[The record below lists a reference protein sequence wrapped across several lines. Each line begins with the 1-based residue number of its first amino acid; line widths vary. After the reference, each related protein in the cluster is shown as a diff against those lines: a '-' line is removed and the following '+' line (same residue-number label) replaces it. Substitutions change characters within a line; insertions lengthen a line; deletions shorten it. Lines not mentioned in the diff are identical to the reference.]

1 MKNIQVNILDPKSV
15 DKAIKELNAY
25 KKEVERKT
33 LALIDEMVKQGE
45 DYAINSL
52 AHIDTGETLS
62 SIMGYRNGNKGVIV
76 AGGNAIWIEFGTGVK
91 NNGSVGSSPHPK
103 GEELGMKIGTYGDG
117 KGANPNG
124 WWYFDDG
131 ELKHTFGIKANMFM
145 YKTSLELQR
154 VCPELAREVFAK

>member
-25 KKEVERKT
+25 RQEFDRKV
-33 LALIDEMVKQGE
+33 LALIDKMVEHGE
-45 DYAINSL
+45 DYAVNTL

-91 NNGSVGSSPHPK
+91 NNGSAGSSPHPK
-103 GEELGMKIGTYGDG
+103 GGELGMNIGTYGQG

-124 WWYFDDG
+124 WWYYKDG
-131 ELKHTFGIKANMFM
+131 EIKHTYGIKANMFM

-154 VCPELAREVFAK
+154 VCPELAKEVFAK